1 MGLKIWT
8 SIKRWWENHRWVD
21 TRDYYILSHKNEVFY
36 LTDWSQ
42 ECANIFKKENPS
54 RFYQYC
60 FTPGPI
66 GVAIKIIGGN
76 NEQDITD
83 YESW

>member
-1 MGLKIWT
+1 MNLKIWT
-8 SIKRWWENHRWVD
+8 SIKRWWRNHRWVD
-21 TRDYYILSHKNEVFY
+21 TRNYYVLPHKNEVFY

-42 ECANIFKKENPS
+42 ERADAFKKENPS

-66 GVAIKIIGGN
+66 GVAIKIRGGN
-76 NEQDITD
+76 DEQDITD

>member
-21 TRDYYILSHKNEVFY
+21 IRDYYILSHKNEVFY

-76 NEQDITD
+76 DEQDITD